1 MRNEIDDWLV
11 EGRLGVNSPANRF
24 ADDDDEDFDEDDD
37 EDEYETCP
45 DCGASFDEECDDD
58 CEYRGTRAQ

>member
-24 ADDDDEDFDEDDD
+24 ADDDDDFEDDD
-37 EDEYETCP
+37 EDDFENC
-45 DCGASFDEECDDD
+45 DGCGAGFDEECDDD